1 MLRLI
6 YIIIIIGDTMIIRHK
21 DLVNKGYSAYQIKK
35 LVEENKLYFV
45 KKGVY
50 STDKNINYFEVIAK
64 KHPNAI
70 YTLETAAYIYKLKK
84 KLPSIYY
91 VASKQKDRKMK
102 EEYIKQVFMTDDL
115 YHVGVNNM
123 TYMNVNMKAYDLER
137 LLIEIVRNKTN
148 IDNDSYKEIINN
160 YSKIAQLLNRR
171 KLEEYLPHFKNPKI
185 LERINKE
192 VFKIQ

>member
-1 MLRLI
+1 
-6 YIIIIIGDTMIIRHK
+6 MIIRHK

-35 LVEENKLYFV
+35 LVEDKKLYFV

-50 STDKNINYFEVIAK
+50 STDKNINYFEMIAK

-70 YTLETAAYIYKLKK
+70 YTLETAAYIYKLKS
-84 KLPSIYY
+84 KLPNTYY

-102 EEYIKQVFMTDDL
+102 EDFIKQIFMTDEL
-115 YHVGVNNM
+115 YHIGVNNM
-123 TYMNVNMKAYDLER
+123 TYQNVNIKAYDLER

-148 IDNDSYKEIINN
+148 IDNDSYKEIINS
-160 YSKIAQLLNRR
+160 YSKIAKLLNKR

-185 LERINKE
+185 LERINNE
-192 VFKIQ
+192 VFKSE

>member
-1 MLRLI
+1 
-6 YIIIIIGDTMIIRHK
+6 MIIRHK

-35 LVEENKLYFV
+35 LVNENKLFFI

-64 KHPNAI
+64 KHPNAV

-84 KLPSIYY
+84 KLPDLYY

-102 EEYIKQVFMTDDL
+102 EEYIKQIFMTDDL
-115 YHVGVNNM
+115 YHIGVNNM

-148 IDNDSYKEIINN
+148 IDNDSYKEIIGN
-160 YSKIAQLLNRR
+160 YSKIAQLLNKR

-185 LERINKE
+185 QERINKE

>member
-1 MLRLI
+1 
-6 YIIIIIGDTMIIRHK
+6 MIIRHK

-35 LVEENKLYFV
+35 LVNENKLFFV

-64 KHPNAI
+64 KHPNAV

-84 KLPSIYY
+84 KLPSLYY

-115 YHVGVNNM
+115 YHVGINNM
-123 TYMNVNMKAYDLER
+123 TYMNVNMRAYDLER

-148 IDNDSYKEIINN
+148 IDNDSYKEIINS
-160 YSKIAQLLNRR
+160 YSTIVGLLNKR
-171 KLEEYLPHFKNPKI
+171 KLEEYLGHFKNPKI

-192 VFKIQ
+192 VYKIQ

>member
-1 MLRLI
+1 
-6 YIIIIIGDTMIIRHK
+6 MIIRHK

-35 LVEENKLYFV
+35 LVNDNKLFFI

-50 STDKNINYFEVIAK
+50 STDKNINYFEMIAK

-84 KLPSIYY
+84 NLPSIYY

-102 EEYIKQVFMTDDL
+102 EEFIKQIFMTDEL
-115 YHVGVNNM
+115 YYIGVNNM
-123 TYMNVNMKAYDLER
+123 TYQNVNIRAYDLER

-148 IDNDSYKEIINN
+148 IDNDSYKEIIGN
-160 YSKIAQLLNRR
+160 YSKIAKLLNKR

-185 LERINKE
+185 LERINNE
-192 VFKIQ
+192 VFKNE

>member
-1 MLRLI
+1 
-6 YIIIIIGDTMIIRHK
+6 MIIRHK

-35 LVEENKLYFV
+35 LVNDNKLFFI

-50 STDKNINYFEVIAK
+50 STDKNINYFEMIAK

-84 KLPSIYY
+84 NLPSIYY

-102 EEYIKQVFMTDDL
+102 EEFIKQIFMTDEL
-115 YHVGVNNM
+115 YYIGVNNM
-123 TYMNVNMKAYDLER
+123 TYQNVNIRAYDLER

-148 IDNDSYKEIINN
+148 IDNNSYKEIIGN
-160 YSKIAQLLNRR
+160 YSKIAKLLNKR

-185 LERINKE
+185 LERINNE
-192 VFKIQ
+192 VFKNE

>member
-1 MLRLI
+1 
-6 YIIIIIGDTMIIRHK
+6 MIIRHK

-35 LVEENKLYFV
+35 LVNENKLFFV

-64 KHPNAI
+64 KHPNAV

-84 KLPSIYY
+84 KLPNLYY

-115 YHVGVNNM
+115 YHVGINNM
-123 TYMNVNMKAYDLER
+123 TYMNVNMRAYDLER

-148 IDNDSYKEIINN
+148 IDNDSYKEIINS
-160 YSKIAQLLNRR
+160 YSTIAGLLNKR
-171 KLEEYLPHFKNPKI
+171 KLEEYLGHFKNPKI

-192 VFKIQ
+192 VYKIQ

>member
-1 MLRLI
+1 
-6 YIIIIIGDTMIIRHK
+6 MIIRHK

-35 LVEENKLYFV
+35 LVEEKKLLFI

-50 STDKNINYFEVIAK
+50 STDENINYFEMIAK

-84 KLPSIYY
+84 NLPSTYF

-102 EEYIKQVFMTDDL
+102 ENFIKQVFMTDEL
-115 YHVGVNNM
+115 YHIGINNM
-123 TYMNVNMKAYDLER
+123 VYQNVNIRAYDLER

-148 IDNDSYKEIINN
+148 IDNSSYKEIIES
-160 YSKIAQLLNRR
+160 YSKIAKLLNKR
-171 KLEEYLPHFKNPKI
+171 KLDEYLNHFKNPKI
-185 LERINKE
+185 LERINNE
-192 VFKIQ
+192 VFKI

>member
-1 MLRLI
+1 
-6 YIIIIIGDTMIIRHK
+6 MIIRHK

-35 LVEENKLYFV
+35 LVEEKKLYFV

-64 KHPNAI
+64 KHPNAV

-84 KLPSIYY
+84 KLPNLYY

-102 EEYIKQVFMTDDL
+102 EEYIKQVFMTDEL
-115 YHVGVNNM
+115 YHIGINNM

-148 IDNDSYKEIINN
+148 IDNDSYKEIINS
-160 YSKIAQLLNRR
+160 YSKIAQLLNKR
-171 KLEEYLPHFKNPKI
+171 KLEEYLPHFKNSKI
-185 LERINKE
+185 LERINNE

>member
-1 MLRLI
+1 
-6 YIIIIIGDTMIIRHK
+6 MIIRHK

-35 LVEENKLYFV
+35 LVNENKLFFV

-64 KHPNAI
+64 KHPNAV

-84 KLPSIYY
+84 KLPSLYY

-115 YHVGVNNM
+115 YHVGINNM
-123 TYMNVNMKAYDLER
+123 TYMNVNMRAYDLER

-148 IDNDSYKEIINN
+148 IDNDSYKEIINS
-160 YSKIAQLLNRR
+160 YSAISGLLNKR
-171 KLEEYLPHFKNPKI
+171 KLEEYLTHFKNPKI

>member
-1 MLRLI
+1 
-6 YIIIIIGDTMIIRHK
+6 MIIRHR

-35 LVEENKLYFV
+35 MVNNNKLFFI

-50 STDKNINYFEVIAK
+50 STDKNVNYFEMIAK

-84 KLPSIYY
+84 KLPDTYF

-102 EEYIKQVFMTDDL
+102 EEYIKQIFMTDSL
-115 YHVGVNNM
+115 YNIGVNNM
-123 TYMNVNMKAYDLER
+123 TYQNVNIKAYDLER

-148 IDNDSYKEIINN
+148 IDNDSYREIIEN
-160 YSKIAQLLNRR
+160 YSKISKLLNRR
-171 KLEEYLPHFKNPKI
+171 KLEAYLPQFKNPKI
-185 LERINKE
+185 LERINRE
-192 VFKIQ
+192 VYKNMV

>member
-1 MLRLI
+1 
-6 YIIIIIGDTMIIRHK
+6 MIIRHK

-35 LVEENKLYFV
+35 LISENKLYFI

-50 STDKNINYFEVIAK
+50 STDKNINYFEMIAK

-84 KLPSIYY
+84 KLPGTYY

-102 EEYIKQVFMTDDL
+102 ESFIKQIFVTDDL
-115 YHVGVNNM
+115 YHIGVNNM
-123 TYMNVNMKAYDLER
+123 TYQNVNIKAYDLER
-137 LLIEIVRNKTN
+137 LLIDIVRNKTN
-148 IDNDSYKEIINN
+148 IDNDSYREIIDS
-160 YSKIAQLLNRR
+160 YSKISKLLNKR
-171 KLEEYLPHFKNPKI
+171 KLEEYLAHFKNPKI

-192 VFKIQ
+192 VFKI